1 MYFEIEN
8 TPEHIRRARRTEVV
22 PKKSPK
28 EECPRLIL
36 APFSRPPQV
45 VFENV
50 LLGTTCER
58 ELEVFNPSK
67 QVQQITLG
75 KALPPGL
82 IIQLPG
88 EWLVLEPETCYCLT
102 MMWTPTQ
109 PTALRESIRFTNEQ
123 RGRYDVIVV
132 LKSTMTLKGK
142 NQTKKGFKTSPGKMK
157 KKVGKKSPVAIYKKK
172 SEIIYNTT
180 KIQKTVVQ
188 STHYNVLKTSNKE
201 NIQTNAFND
210 TMEYQPMKNPF
221 DSPTSINFT
230 FDTSEIFSNMKKT
243 NTNVLQNTYDKSF
256 TSNNKLAIPEPQIS
270 SKVLKQ
276 SNKQVDL
283 NASELFD
290 KLSFTPLKAVNT
302 KTERLNKG
310 PQIVLSMNSDSE
322 LDDSLDM
329 KSNKEND
336 THSIIY
342 ISSAQNT
349 NKWLATCQQNQQI
362 ENQFETPVLQNK
374 KIPNTSSPKDVNSPN
389 FSMYTELSR
398 ISDMSFFP
406 QRFSTERKI
415 VPKLNN
421 DTHDLLEDPNLKL
434 NSDTYTKDSPNTP
447 LDFRINQNEVRP
459 PHFFMRE
466 PPKMRQTL
474 FRESQ
479 QYRETFDRNYLQPS
493 DVNVWNRDVKV
504 DARSPPRS
512 ITPPLQSIP
521 EESTQF
527 GDSQNGDRSGRQTT
541 FTSTFTMN
549 RTFDKVTDRNSLSTT
564 ARQSWSKKSV
574 RAEASAELWKIPTAP
589 PRKSLKPKAS
599 ISGKDSLSGKMSS
612 TFDNSKTVCQNV
624 SLIQMGNVYSQSSTV
639 DPFLSISY
647 FYDEAAVHK
656 FEEEFKRWLNY
667 ILTPPAD
674 LESNIEQKIDVGKA
688 WLENRNK
695 EVPVAPTKEQVCSA
709 YHNSRR
715 LESLRKSARALLMS
729 PEMAQVFQKLNLQ
742 IEKKLIAI
750 RSDRNLHLDV
760 GLQKIIMELLLSYNP
775 LWLRIGLE
783 AIYGT
788 VLPLKSNSDIDGLTT
803 FIIQRMFKN
812 PHLKNKHSKSSAP
825 NMLLPA
831 YMEAIKK
838 FTLKKFFMLVFFLD
852 QAKQKKL
859 ISHDPCLFCR
869 NAVCKES
876 REIIIRFTR
885 ELIAGIGDIT
895 KHLRP
900 IGYVVSHKQSY
911 LDEYKYAV
919 HNIALDIRDGVR
931 ITKVMEIILLK
942 NGLLTQ
948 LRTPAISRLQKIHN
962 VQVALNALKEANF
975 SIVGD
980 ITAQDIADGHREKT
994 LSLLWQLIHVLRA
1007 PLFEKA
1013 ANVIQMWWRKKYE
1026 VIVEKRKEEEKLRQ
1040 KLNTAAS
1047 VIQCWWRRIQYNRL
1061 VEWQMKQIVTATVVI
1076 QKYCRMW
1083 LCRTRLMRQKRSVRK
1098 IEEWYKSVIMMR
1110 NAKVT
1115 LEALR
1120 KQREELRQRS
1130 ATTLQ
1135 SYVRRWLCMKEY
1147 SWKVRKI
1154 VLIQS
1159 LVRCFLVRK
1168 HYIQYKKSVTYIQRL
1183 YKGKLVMREEMK
1195 KFAEARNAAI
1205 TIQSYYKMFK
1215 QRKQFDELKNAVKT
1229 IEERYIA
1236 LLKMRNEMKQY
1247 LRLKQSTVRIQ
1258 SQWRGI
1264 ECRKEYLNKRNMI
1277 VKLQKRVRAH
1287 LLMKKEREDFLHLK
1301 QSTITL
1307 QRYVRSYQA
1316 MKKTRQAF
1324 ILQVQSAIV
1333 IQRRFRAKQSMK
1345 TQRASY
1351 IQLKN
1356 SVMVFQKHYRALLAM
1371 RQERTSYLKRKHA
1384 AIVLQRRYRAQSQ
1397 MRICKENYQ
1406 KLLAAVTSVQRR
1418 FRAQQKMKEQRDRY
1432 AKLKSSCVLIQNA
1445 YRAYVLG
1452 RQERN
1457 KFLEMKLAAIA
1468 IQKWLINCKKGKM
1481 VQEKYQQ
1488 TKQACVTIQRVYRA
1502 YIIGRKQRQEYIQIK
1517 TSTIRIQNY
1526 YRSYIE
1532 MKRVRQEFIA
1542 LKTATVQ
1549 IQRFYKSYL
1558 QMKTQKKEYLQLK
1571 SATIF
1576 IQNYYRRYRKTKQIR
1591 NHYCILKKSVISIQR
1606 IYRSLRAMRVER
1618 NRYLTLKESTIC
1630 IQRRYRAML
1639 LMRTE
1644 RKKYQTLRKAAMIMQ
1659 ARFRAQSIMKKERM
1673 KYIITRNAC
1682 VYIQRAYR
1690 SYLVSKH
1697 EREKYLCLKR
1707 AAVILQQRYIALL
1720 AMRKERKSYLTIRS
1734 AAINVQR
1741 RFRAQSLMKIEKTKY
1756 LTTLNAAIT
1765 IQTSYRAYMDGKK
1778 QRLEYIKIKTSVITI
1793 QTWFRRVIEARKV
1806 RNQYLQLR
1814 RTIVFI
1820 QRRHRA
1826 NVIAREIRQQ
1836 QAALKIQTWFR
1847 SLQKRNE
1854 CRNQF
1859 VKIRTSV
1866 VTIQSIFRMYIHR
1879 QRFLKMRTSAV
1890 TIQRFYRSYKL
1901 TMREQGKYTQ
1911 LRRSVIK
1918 LQSYVRMYIEKK
1930 RYLRIRGAVLT
1941 LQAVYRLKKA
1951 REARRIRREN
1961 AAICI
1966 QKNFRRYLVQSRY
1979 LKYRQQV
1986 INVQKIWRGM
1996 LVTRLLRCEFLQKRR
2011 MITKLQARVRGY
2023 LVRKKVQC
2031 QKEELERKRVEKRQ
2045 NWAAS
2050 VIQAYY
2056 RGHKIRA
2063 AVNAD
2068 KRVTELRR
2076 RWREGALKSTQES
2089 LKQRNEEAMDVL
2101 RNMSDIETVIRAFRS
2116 LELLTEVFP
2125 MMYNNNAGSIV
2136 RRVYIYMSVTNRSI
2150 SSIEVLKSAAAL
2162 LVNLTRHK
2170 VTGPK
2175 IYSRE
2180 RIPPILKFMWR
2191 FSNSET
2197 QLFCILCTYLWLFAK
2212 YDNIKQD
2219 LTEFLNIPENQKILA
2234 TIKGNVERM
2243 KRMAGNSRNKSV
2255 TPQTHKFISHTR
2267 HSMNYSSSSNSLN
2280 YSLCSNSGRSDGAVL
2295 PALDPDYGIT
2305 RADKPR
2311 YFEDAHQA
2319 ISCLFQTYN
2328 L

>member
-45 VFENV
+45 VFDNV

-132 LKSTMTLKGK
+132 LKSTLTLKGK
-142 NQTKKGFKTSPGKMK
+142 NQPKKGFKTSPGKMK
-157 KKVGKKSPVAIYKKK
+157 KKGKKSPVAIYKKK

-180 KIQKTVVQ
+180 KIQKTVLQ

-210 TMEYQPMKNPF
+210 SMDYQPAKNPF

-243 NTNVLQNTYDKSF
+243 NTNILQNTYDKSYI
-256 TSNNKLAIPEPQIS
+256 SNDKLAMPEPQIPS
-270 SKVLKQ
+270 NVLKP
-276 SNKQVDL
+276 SNKQIDL

-290 KLSFTPLKAVNT
+290 NLSFTPLKAANA

-329 KSNKEND
+329 KPNKEND
-336 THSIIY
+336 THSIFCIT
-342 ISSAQNT
+342 SAQNT

-362 ENQFETPVLQNK
+362 ENQYETPVLQNK

-415 VPKLNN
+415 IPKLNN

-434 NSDTYTKDSPNTP
+434 NTDTFTKDSPNTP

-479 QYRETFDRNYLQPS
+479 QHRDNFERNYLQPS
-493 DVNVWNRDVKV
+493 EVNVWNRDVKV

-549 RTFDKVTDRNSLSTT
+549 RTFDKVPDRNSLSTT

-624 SLIQMGNVYSQSSTV
+624 SLSQVGNVYSQSSTV

-647 FYDEAAVHK
+647 FYDEEAVHK

-750 RSDRNLHLDV
+750 RTDRNLHLDV

-788 VLPLKSNSDIDGLTT
+788 VLPLKSNSDIEGLTT

-900 IGYVVSHKQSY
+900 IGYVVCHKQSY

-931 ITKVMEIILLK
+931 ITKVMEIILMK

-975 SIVGD
+975 TIVGD

-1013 ANVIQMWWRKKYE
+1013 ANVIQTWWRKKYE
-1026 VIVEKRKEEEKLRQ
+1026 VIVEKRKEEERVRQ
-1040 KLNTAAS
+1040 KLNNAAS

-1061 VEWQMKQIVTATVVI
+1061 VEWQMKQIVTATIVI

-1083 LCRTRLMRQKRSVRK
+1083 LCRTRLMQQKRSVRK
-1098 IEEWYKSVIMMR
+1098 IEEWYKSVRMMR
-1110 NAKVT
+1110 EAKAT
-1115 LEALR
+1115 LETLR

-1147 SWKVRKI
+1147 SIKVRKI

-1159 LVRCFLVRK
+1159 IVRCFLVRK
-1168 HYIQYKKSVTYIQRL
+1168 HYVQYKKYVTYIQRL
-1183 YKGKLVMREEMK
+1183 YKGKLVMRVEMK

-1205 TIQSYYKMFK
+1205 TIQSYFKMFK
-1215 QRKQFDELKNAVKT
+1215 LRQQFEKLKHSVKT

-1236 LLKMRNEMKQY
+1236 LLKMRKEMKNYQE
-1247 LRLKQSTVRIQ
+1247 LKQSTVLIQ
-1258 SQWRGI
+1258 SRWRGI
-1264 ECRKEYLNKRNMI
+1264 KCRKEYLNQRNMI
-1277 VKLQKRVRAH
+1277 VKLQNRFRAH
-1287 LLMKKEREDFLHLK
+1287 LLMKKERENFLNLK
-1301 QSTITL
+1301 KSTLTL

-1316 MKKTRQAF
+1316 MKKTRQTF
-1324 ILQVQSAIV
+1324 VLQRQSAIT
-1333 IQRRFRAKQSMK
+1333 IQRRFRAQQAMK
-1345 TQRASY
+1345 IQKASY
-1351 IQLKN
+1351 IKLKN
-1356 SVMVFQKHYRALLAM
+1356 SVIVFQKHYKALLAM
-1371 RQERTSYLKRKHA
+1371 RQERTMYLKLKHA
-1384 AIVLQRRYRAQSQ
+1384 AILLQRRFRAQIQ
-1397 MRICKENYQ
+1397 MKLCKGRYQ
-1406 KLLAAVTSVQRR
+1406 KLRAAALSVQRR
-1418 FRAQQKMKEQRDRY
+1418 FRAQQKMKEQRERY
-1432 AKLKSSCVLIQNA
+1432 TKLKSSCVRIQNA
-1445 YRAYVLG
+1445 FRAYVLG
-1452 RQERN
+1452 KQARN
-1457 KFLEMKLAAIA
+1457 KFLEQKRAATT
-1468 IQKWLINCKKGKM
+1468 IQKWLRNCKRTKT
-1481 VQEKYQQ
+1481 VQEEYQQ

-1502 YIIGRKQRQEYIQIK
+1502 YIIGRKQRQEYIKIR

-1558 QMKTQKKEYLQLK
+1558 EMKTQRKEYLQMK
-1571 SATIF
+1571 AATQF
-1576 IQNYYRRYRKTKQIR
+1576 IQNYYRRYRETKQIR
-1591 NHYCILKKSVISIQR
+1591 SDYCILRKSVISIQR
-1606 IYRSLRAMRVER
+1606 MYRSVLAMRIER
-1618 NRYLTLKESTIC
+1618 KRYLTLKESTIC

-1639 LMRTE
+1639 LMRTQRE
-1644 RKKYQTLRKAAMIMQ
+1644 TYQKLRKAAMVMQ
-1659 ARFRAQSIMKKERM
+1659 ARFRAQSLMKEERM

-1697 EREKYLCLKR
+1697 AREEYLCLKK
-1707 AAVILQQRYIALL
+1707 AALIFQRRYRALL
-1720 AMRKERKSYLTIRS
+1720 AMRKERKSYLAIRS

-1741 RFRAQSLMKIEKTKY
+1741 RFRAQSLMKKERNEYQK
-1756 LTTLNAAIT
+1756 TLNAVTT
-1765 IQTSYRAYMDGKK
+1765 IQTSYRAYVDGKK

-1806 RNQYLQLR
+1806 RNQYLHLR
-1814 RTIVFI
+1814 RTIVTVMI
-1820 QRRHRA
+1820 
-1826 NVIAREIRQQ
+1826 
-1836 QAALKIQTWFR
+1836 
-1847 SLQKRNE
+1847 
-1854 CRNQF
+1854 
-1859 VKIRTSV
+1859 
-1866 VTIQSIFRMYIHR
+1866 
-1879 QRFLKMRTSAV
+1879 
-1890 TIQRFYRSYKL
+1890 
-1901 TMREQGKYTQ
+1901 
-1911 LRRSVIK
+1911 
-1918 LQSYVRMYIEKK
+1918 
-1930 RYLRIRGAVLT
+1930 

-1951 REARRIRREN
+1951 REAQRIRREN

-1986 INVQKIWRGM
+1986 INVQKIWRGK
-1996 LVTRLLRCEFLQKRR
+1996 LVTRLLHCEFLQKRR
-2011 MITKLQARVRGY
+2011 MITKLQARLRGY
-2023 LVRKKVQC
+2023 LVRKRVQC
-2031 QKEELERKRVEKRQ
+2031 QKEELERRRVEKRE

-2050 VIQAYY
+2050 VIQAHY

-2191 FSNSET
+2191 FSNSEI
-2197 QLFCILCTYLWLFAK
+2197 QLFCILCTYLWLFSK

-2243 KRMAGNSRNKSV
+2243 KRMAGNSRNKSI
-2255 TPQTHKFISHTR
+2255 TPQSHKFVSHTR
-2267 HSMNYSSSSNSLN
+2267 HSMNYSSSSNM
-2280 YSLCSNSGRSDGAVL
+2280 SLCSNSGKNDSIVL
-2295 PALDPDYGIT
+2295 PALEPDYGIT